1 MLHMILGSS
10 GSGKSAA
17 LYAQIRR
24 DTEAGKRV
32 RALVPEQFS
41 FTFDRLLYHALGA
54 KQFNSIITGS
64 FRNLTEELLER
75 LAEQPRDAAD
85 DVMRTVTLHRVLRR
99 LTESS
104 ALTLYGRA
112 AAKPGF
118 LTELSDQIRELIQ
131 SGTTPEQLAD
141 AAAHTEPPL
150 RYKLLDIA
158 NIYAD
163 YLKELNE
170 GGLRDTLCDQMLA
183 AEAAGAN
190 HWLKGETIFLDEFE
204 SFTGDQR
211 EMLRV
216 MLRDADDLWI
226 ALRTDD
232 IDAPEFSRFDAVGQ
246 TARWLRDAARELN
259 IGTEIIPMT
268 EQHRFKSPSLAHLS
282 RYLFSTEQDIPEF
295 TGESA
300 VTVCE
305 ATDITLEAEYTA
317 AQIRQLLMRG
327 EVRAREI
334 AVVMHDTSEY
344 ACLLEEAFKRY
355 EIPYFIDHRRSVLHT
370 AVMQLP
376 LCLLA
381 LAHRST
387 TEAVLTLLKTQLSPL
402 SPQHAAELEN
412 YAFVWDIEGSQWDR
426 PFAEDTDPN
435 GYNEKARKMLM
446 EPVLRLRE
454 AVRRTGD
461 QPVTGGTACE
471 ALYKC
476 IEEMGIRE
484 RIGGLASRRKDAGDI
499 EGGRALRALWNRFT
513 ELLDAMRNALLNVP
527 VTMQQLSELF
537 ASVLRGDNI
546 AIPPQTL
553 DAVTVQSAA
562 AARYDSPSVVFVL
575 GVNAGRFPADISAGG
590 FFSEQ
595 ERARLADECQI
606 TLARSVRDLCA
617 DERLI
622 VYKALSAASK
632 QLFLCYPLADE
643 SGTVRRPSALI
654 ESVDALLPAT
664 VHEHAA
670 SLGAEFY
677 VTTAAA
683 AYQSFV
689 QDYQISPEEQASV
702 LAMLE
707 SRADSAERLERL
719 QRRRDP
725 AALRISTPE
734 RMRALTGETVQVS
747 ATFIDTAMKCPFRA
761 FCSKGLRLYV
771 RKKQDLNPLSGGN
784 LVHYCM
790 QQLFLQHSTREDF
803 LAMTADDLR
812 QHAERCAETFLQKE
826 LGGGNGRPQRF
837 MENYR
842 RMTARILELL
852 LHTQAEM
859 RQSEFLPSD
868 TELAIGRVAS
878 EGEDRAQPFTLTL
891 PNGVKICLN
900 GRIDRVDT
908 YTDGNG
914 KTYLRVVDYKTGRQD
929 FLLANLYYG
938 LNLQMLLYLFA
949 LLDDPTHYVGAE
961 AAGVLYMPAGM
972 PKSDRAR
979 NDMTPPDRILTEYFR
994 MHGTVLCDRG
1004 ILSKMEEQIAGVYI
1018 PAKLAPCDTG
1028 EGEPVLTDDS
1038 MVFTQEQLGRL
1049 RTYVEGVLSAGL
1061 QAYSEGDVA
1070 PNPMKRANTNDYDYY
1085 DDACGRCD
1093 FADICG
1099 MDTERPAVCRK
1110 PEKRDEIT
1118 ARMRGIMEGTGE
1130 EESTDGDEL
1139 DT

>member
-1 MLHMILGSS
+1 MLHMILGCS

-17 LYAQIRR
+17 LYAQIRQAA
-24 DTEAGKRV
+24 EAGRRV

-41 FTFDRLLYHALGA
+41 FTFDRLLYDALGA
-54 KQFNSIITGS
+54 VRFNSIITGS
-64 FRNLTEELLER
+64 FRNLTEELLEHI
-75 LAEQPRDAAD
+75 AEAPRNAAD
-85 DVMRTVTLHRVLRR
+85 DVMRTVTLHRVLRH
-99 LTESS
+99 LTESN

-118 LTELSDQIRELIQ
+118 LTELAAQIRELIQ
-131 SGTTPEQLAD
+131 SGTAPEQLAD

-150 RYKLLDIA
+150 ANKLLDIA
-158 NIYAD
+158 RIYAD
-163 YLKELNE
+163 YLTELDSH
-170 GGLRDTLCDQMLA
+170 GLRDTLCDQMTA
-183 AEAAGAN
+183 AKYADSSRC
-190 HWLKGETIFLDEFE
+190 LCGETVFLDEFE

-232 IDAPEFSRFDAVGQ
+232 LEAPEFSRFDAVGQ
-246 TARWLRDAARELN
+246 TARWLRDTAKSLG
-259 IGTEIIPMT
+259 IGFEAIPLT
-268 EQHRFKSPSLAHLS
+268 EQHRFRSPSLGHLS
-282 RYLFSTEQDIPEF
+282 RYLFSTEQNIPEY
-295 TGESA
+295 TEESA

-317 AQIRQLLMRG
+317 AQIRQLLTSG
-327 EVRAREI
+327 AVRAREI
-334 AVVMHDTSEY
+334 AVVMHDASEY
-344 ACLLEEAFKRY
+344 ASLLEEAFTRY
-355 EIPYFIDHRRSVLHT
+355 EIPFFIDHHRSVLHT

-387 TEAVLTLLKTQLSPL
+387 TDAVLTLLKTQLSPL

-412 YAFVWDIEGSQWDR
+412 YAFIWDIEGSQWDS

-435 GYNEKARKMLM
+435 GFCEKARQMLM
-446 EPVLRLRE
+446 EPVLKLRE
-454 AVRRTGD
+454 AVRRSGEK
-461 QPVTGGTACE
+461 PVTGGDCCV
-471 ALYKC
+471 ALYRC
-476 IEEMGIRE
+476 IEAMGIPKRV
-484 RIGGLASRRKDAGDI
+484 GGLASKRKDAGDI
-499 EGGRALRALWNRFT
+499 AGGRALRALWNRFT
-513 ELLDAMRNALLNVP
+513 ELLDAMRDALADVP
-527 VTMQQLSELF
+527 VTTQQLSELF
-537 ASVLRGDNI
+537 AAVLRGVQI
-546 AIPPQTL
+546 AVPPQTL

-575 GVNAGRFPADISAGG
+575 GVNAGLFPADISAGG

-595 ERARLADECQI
+595 ERARLADECKI

-622 VYKALSAASK
+622 VYKALSAASG

-654 ESVDALLPAT
+654 ESVQTLLPKTAQRN
-664 VHEHAA
+664 AA
-670 SLGAEFY
+670 ELGAAFY

-689 QDYQISPEEQASV
+689 QDYQITPAEQASV
-702 LAMLE
+702 LAML
-707 SRADSAERLERL
+707 RARKDSAERLERL

-734 RMRALTGETVQVS
+734 RMRALTGDTVQVS

-790 QQLFLQHSTREDF
+790 QQLFRQHSTREDF

-812 QHAERCAETFLQKE
+812 QHAETCAETFLQKE
-826 LGGGNGRPQRF
+826 LGGGNRRPQRF

-842 RMTARILELL
+842 RMTARIIELL
-852 LHTQAEM
+852 LHTQEEM
-859 RQSEFLPSD
+859 RQSAFLPTD
-868 TELAIGRVAS
+868 TELAIGRLGS
-878 EGEDRAQPFTLTL
+878 EEEDHTQPFTLQL
-891 PNGVKICLN
+891 PNGIRICLN
-900 GRIDRVDT
+900 GRIDRVDSCT
-908 YTDGNG
+908 EDG

-979 NDMTPPDRILTEYFR
+979 SDMTPRADILAEYFR

-1004 ILSKMEEQIAGVYI
+1004 ILSKMEQQIAGVYI
-1018 PAKLAPCDTG
+1018 PAKLAENDTG
-1028 EGEPVLTDDS
+1028 EGEPVLTKDS

-1049 RTYVEGVLSAGL
+1049 RTYVEKVLSAEL

-1070 PNPMKRANTNDYDYY
+1070 PNPMKRVNPNDYDYY
-1085 DDACGRCD
+1085 DDACARCD

-1110 PEKRDEIT
+1110 PEKREEIT
-1118 ARMRGIMEGTGE
+1118 AKIRAVMDGTGE